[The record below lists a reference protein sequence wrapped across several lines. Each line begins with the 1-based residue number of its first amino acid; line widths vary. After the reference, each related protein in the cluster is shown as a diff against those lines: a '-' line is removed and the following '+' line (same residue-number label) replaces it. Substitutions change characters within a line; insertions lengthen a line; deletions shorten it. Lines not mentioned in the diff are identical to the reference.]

1 MIIIPTYTHI
11 YINHL
16 MMVITQ
22 MAIFPSPRRRWRRG
36 WLRGARQHDGS
47 RGTAGT
53 AAGGLSRT
61 LTWPICLHHSVC
73 IQNIYIHISYHLLYI
88 YIDR

>member
-1 MIIIPTYTHI
+1 
-11 YINHL
+11 

-22 MAIFPSPRRRWRRG
+22 MATFPSPRRRWRRG

-88 YIDR
+88 YKYIYR